1 LQFFLNVVEFGMNVQ
16 QAVEAPNINSYQMRS
31 SFGGHEARPGRM
43 LVNASMPD
51 SVRAR
56 LREMGYTLE
65 VQRLTSGPI
74 TAIFVDREHGSFW
87 GGASNFGQDYGIA
100 W

>member
-1 LQFFLNVVEFGMNVQ
+1 LQDAIFGIDVARQ
-16 QAVEAPNINSYQMRS
+16 RDADHPATLRS
-31 SFGGHEARPGRM
+31 GRI
-43 LVNASMPD
+43 LGVANAATPD

-87 GGASNFGQDYGIA
+87 GGASNFGEDYGIA

>member
-1 LQFFLNVVEFGMNVQ
+1 
-16 QAVEAPNINSYQMRS
+16 
-31 SFGGHEARPGRM
+31 
-43 LVNASMPD
+43 MPD

-87 GGASNFGQDYGIA
+87 GGASNYGQDYGIA